1 MASTNDQD
9 TRSSA
14 LLDVDH
20 ETTTRTAE
28 EVPNAHGNP
37 KGKETQT
44 KAGLD
49 GTGKDGQVC
58 WVLHMLF
65 LCIDHGYL
73 DRHLSFRHLQYGATI

>member
-28 EVPNAHGNP
+28 EVPCAQSDP
-37 KGKETQT
+37 KGKGAQT
-44 KAGLD
+44 KSGLGD
-49 GTGKDGQVC
+49 TKKDGQVC
-58 WVLHMLF
+58 
-65 LCIDHGYL
+65 
-73 DRHLSFRHLQYGATI
+73 